1 MLLEAVAAVYRPA
14 LGGLERYLA
23 LLPAVR
29 AFRLMHLSGATKA
42 PAPVSVSVS
51 HVLTLYFSD
60 IALENQVRLRERS
73 FRKTASS
80 EPSSPMVLSGC

>member
-29 AFRLMHLSGATKA
+29 TFRLMHLSGATKA

-60 IALENQVRLRERS
+60 IALEN
-73 FRKTASS
+73 
-80 EPSSPMVLSGC
+80 